1 MWPARRISQE
11 PGHMHGRM
19 QDQIGEKD
27 PRAGVRVHSSKEDD
41 AVKLGACMDFQLF
54 NNNDAQHLELPRSS
68 SMSRFINP
76 AFAGRFVRQV
86 ASRSHRVVSASRVL
100 KPWAKRR
107 WQTVSSCLRLGVA
120 KGRKAC
126 SITLSAGR
134 HKVEGRRTRQ
144 VLLQACR
151 KEDKEEAEEDAI
163 ICKARD
169 RRTVENAQ
177 SVGEESLPESSDT
190 GRQQIK
196 EGEKVASQIARPLA
210 SFFWGERR
218 STKRFSLSMDS
229 PLVAHRV
236 VAYAKEKRRRLGTV
250 EAKASTA
257 AAFD

>member
-1 MWPARRISQE
+1 
-11 PGHMHGRM
+11 MHGRM

-54 NNNDAQHLELPRSS
+54 NNNDAHEVTPCTLDVGLPRSS

-107 WQTVSSCLRLGVA
+107 WQTVSSSLRLGVA

-177 SVGEESLPESSDT
+177 SVGEESLPESSDS